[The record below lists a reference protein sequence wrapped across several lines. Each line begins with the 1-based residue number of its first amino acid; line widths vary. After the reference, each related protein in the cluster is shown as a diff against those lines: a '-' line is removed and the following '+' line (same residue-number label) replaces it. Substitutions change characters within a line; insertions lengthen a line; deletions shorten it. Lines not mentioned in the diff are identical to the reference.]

1 MKANMM
7 KINREMQMP
16 RFDETTALWF
26 VVIDGQT
33 VTAESIDELENK
45 LRKLGHLVVRYPA

>member
-1 MKANMM
+1 M
-7 KINREMQMP
+7 KINRDMQMP
-16 RFDETTALWF
+16 RFDETTKLWF